1 MYVVTGYG
9 SWDGMRNFSESF
21 LILTPQLKLLD
32 WFTPT
37 NHFALDKRD
46 IDLDS
51 SGATLIPGTHLVL
64 GGGKEGILY
73 TLDARNLGHLGDEH
87 AIVASTPRWRRRR
100 SQMEG
105 CIWQASAQRMS
116 EQVSSVFMGCCRQ
129 RGDTDRGAEWRE
141 DLSSGRSCDANLEP
155 CVRST
160 YLSRCPKQHAG
171 AGEKTVAMGL
181 TTPTFTAPE
190 PDRGETASYRI
201 VTVGSDGVS
210 AMSNAVEVTSPNPKR
225 MDH

>member
-1 MYVVTGYG
+1 LRIQEHSSSSVPPQCDQVRSGYRVISVASGKQTSRQGPAADDDGNVYVVTGYG

-21 LILTPQLKLLD
+21 LKLTPQLKLLD

-87 AIVASTPRWRRRR
+87 TIQHFPATVSHLHSLVFWQSANNGDCVNILRSEHLAEIPVARRRVPK
-100 SQMEG
+100 S
-105 CIWQASAQRMS
+105 
-116 EQVSSVFMGCCRQ
+116 
-129 RGDTDRGAEWRE
+129 
-141 DLSSGRSCDANLEP
+141 LLDAAAN
-155 CVRST
+155 
-160 YLSRCPKQHAG
+160 
-171 AGEKTVAMGL
+171 
-181 TTPTFTAPE
+181 F
-190 PDRGETASYRI
+190 
-201 VTVGSDGVS
+201 
-210 AMSNAVEVTSPNPKR
+210 
-225 MDH
+225 